1 MVRILL
7 TDLLLKS
14 CSLQFIQVMVLSQQ
28 AGGGR
33 EGGREGG
40 VRERKGEER
49 GRECVYCHMS
59 TKAK

>member
-33 EGGREGG
+33 EGGRGEREKGR
-40 VRERKGEER
+40 RERER
-49 GRECVYCHMS
+49 VCILSHVHQS
-59 TKAK
+59 